1 MNAEQTRII
10 NELCEIYHRL
20 DCNRQ
25 IDTVMITLLLSLLG
39 YAPVGDMPQTV
50 QGSING
56 FRQIGHQERYNFTMT
71 AISLLLESPS
81 ANFELKQLFNRLILS
96 VEPLADGVGQNV
108 LENGKLSFGSLI
120 RAPLSSL
127 IFSQNLKL

>member
-1 MNAEQTRII
+1 
-10 NELCEIYHRL
+10 
-20 DCNRQ
+20 
-25 IDTVMITLLLSLLG
+25 MITLLLSLLG
-39 YAPVGDMPQTV
+39 YAPVGDIPQTV
-50 QGSING
+50 QGSINA
-56 FRQIGHQERYNFTMT
+56 FRQIDHQERYNFTMT

-81 ANFELKQLFNRLILS
+81 TNSELRELFNRFILS
-96 VEPLADGVGQNV
+96 VEPLADGVGQTV